1 MTKPRYL
8 VVFDVD
14 GTLVDSQDHILAA
27 MSYAFGAQGLI
38 CPSKSDVLGFVGL
51 SLPEALARLAPDH
64 PAQTQS
70 LLVEGYKAAFKN
82 MREAGLPVAHAPLYP
97 GALATLH
104 ALAAQPETLLGVA
117 TGKSRRGLDQLFLA
131 HDLAGMFSTAQV
143 ADDHPSKPH
152 PSMLRQCLRDTG
164 VEGHNAVIVGDTEF
178 DMQMGVA
185 AGFRTVG
192 VAWGYHDTAR
202 LYAAGAERV
211 IDDFA
216 DLMPAL
222 HDMMGD

>member
-38 CPSKSDVLGFVGL
+38 CPPKSDVLGIVGL

-143 ADDHPSKPH
+143 ALDNS
-152 PSMLRQCLRDTG
+152 
-164 VEGHNAVIVGDTEF
+164 N
-178 DMQMGVA
+178 
-185 AGFRTVG
+185 
-192 VAWGYHDTAR
+192 
-202 LYAAGAERV
+202 
-211 IDDFA
+211 
-216 DLMPAL
+216 
-222 HDMMGD
+222 